1 MQCDRRRI
9 LEKDLDIFVKPPE
22 LDTLDQKELVCQA
35 LLDLKKGQE
44 LFVNGK
50 QFCTFVGDP
59 LKNPFISVAQS
70 DMLISTGGDKI
81 SDTNSV
87 PEEIGYN
94 FDEMLDE
101 EFDALVPNGDES
113 VSRECN
119 ESASSD
125 ESLSSNGSPS
135 GTPLVD
141 DYDSLEGTYSHS
153 VNSLDLRRDL
163 RLKEDGPQEPIRPG
177 DVIETYDP
185 NGFWGR

>member
-1 MQCDRRRI
+1 M
-9 LEKDLDIFVKPPE
+9 DIFVKPPE

-70 DMLISTGGDKI
+70 NMLISTGGDKI

-87 PEEIGYN
+87 SVPEEIGYN
-94 FDEMLDE
+94 LDDMLDE
-101 EFDALVPNGDES
+101 EFDALVPNGEES
-113 VSRECN
+113 VSRDCN
-119 ESASSD
+119 DSASSE
-125 ESLSSNGSPS
+125 ESLSSDEDPS

-163 RLKEDGPQEPIRPG
+163 RLKEDGPQEPAIRPG
-177 DVIETYDP
+177 DVIETYAP
-185 NGFWGR
+185 NGTWGQ